1 MVQDLFRVDTDFL
14 ATLTIINIARFHTYS
29 INYILEP
36 LGDRLILS
44 YVLPGMIANYNV
56 LILAVRDI
64 LYTYTV
70 DD

>member
-1 MVQDLFRVDTDFL
+1 M

-29 INYILEP
+29 INHIPEP

-44 YVLPGMIANYNV
+44 YVVPGLIANYNV

>member
-29 INYILEP
+29 INHIPQP

-44 YVLPGMIANYNV
+44 YILPGLIANYKV
-56 LILAVRDI
+56 LILAARDV

>member
-29 INYILEP
+29 INYIPEP
-36 LGDRLILS
+36 LGDKLILS
-44 YVLPGMIANYNV
+44 YVLPGLIANYNV
-56 LILAVRDI
+56 LILAVRDV